1 MHCPQSVGPRVAP
14 HDALPRSISS
24 RPARNGHSIK
34 IARYPHLMRAMVATR
49 SMARGSQGRARGL
62 GVEARAASIVASPR
76 PPLSRPR
83 TAVRRFAP
91 AWTTHSSRTSRGPE
105 RERSASSSGRVGVC
119 MAAAPW
125 PASVVTAVNM
135 CVPLSFNS
143 LSLSLEQ
150 PAAHLTTHVRADI
163 TTSSSSSSTRSS
175 LFAGTPE
182 PFTFSF

>member
-1 MHCPQSVGPRVAP
+1 MAVPQRRPLSWWSKPLASLL
-14 HDALPRSISS
+14 ALPSISRTVRRSSRCSQSPSS
-24 RPARNGHSIK
+24 RPGVDQPGRSRVILIG
-34 IARYPHLMRAMVATR
+34 YAMVATR

-83 TAVRRFAP
+83 TALRRFAP

-143 LSLSLEQ
+143 LSLSR
-150 PAAHLTTHVRADI
+150 TTCGSPHHTRA
-163 TTSSSSSSTRSS
+163 
-175 LFAGTPE
+175 G
-182 PFTFSF
+182 

>member
-1 MHCPQSVGPRVAP
+1 MAVPQRRPLSWWSKPLASLL
-14 HDALPRSISS
+14 ALPSISRTARRSSRCSQSPSS
-24 RPARNGHSIK
+24 RPGVATPRSRVILIG
-34 IARYPHLMRAMVATR
+34 YAMVATR

-83 TAVRRFAP
+83 TALRRFAP

-143 LSLSLEQ
+143 LSLSR
-150 PAAHLTTHVRADI
+150 TTCGSPHHTRA
-163 TTSSSSSSTRSS
+163 
-175 LFAGTPE
+175 G
-182 PFTFSF
+182 

>member
-1 MHCPQSVGPRVAP
+1 MAVPQRRPLSWWSKPLASLL
-14 HDALPRSISS
+14 ALPSISRTARRSS
-24 RPARNGHSIK
+24 RCSPTINLLPTSQDPLRSGHSIK

-143 LSLSLEQ
+143 LSLS
-150 PAAHLTTHVRADI
+150 
-163 TTSSSSSSTRSS
+163 
-175 LFAGTPE
+175 
-182 PFTFSF
+182 